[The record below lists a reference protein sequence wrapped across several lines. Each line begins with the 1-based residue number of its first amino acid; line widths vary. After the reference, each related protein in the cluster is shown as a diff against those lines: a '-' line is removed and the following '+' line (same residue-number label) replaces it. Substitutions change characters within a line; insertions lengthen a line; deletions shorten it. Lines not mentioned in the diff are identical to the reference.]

1 MKFSLKT
8 LLYIVIAAGAIFVG
22 LTFLDNEP
30 QADFTALE
38 AMREGDMKKLNFS
51 APKTFV
57 ETAFVGEDGQ
67 PMNFG
72 AFEGQYTVVN
82 FWATWCAPC
91 RAEMPS
97 LSTLQST
104 IGGSDFDVV
113 TIATG
118 RNMPAAIEKFFNEN
132 GISNLPTYRDPKQK
146 LARDMAVLGL
156 PASILISQEGREI
169 GRLVGDANWSDTAA
183 LNLMSA
189 WVENR

>member
-91 RAEMPS
+91 RKEMP
-97 LSTLQST
+97 TLDALDKAFE
-104 IGGSDFDVV
+104 GKGLDVV

-118 RNMPAAIEKFFNEN
+118 RNPQPAIDKFFDEI
-132 GISNLPTYRDPKQK
+132 GVENLPKHLDPKQA

-156 PASILISQEGREI
+156 PVTVVLDHDAREI
-169 GRLVGDANWSDTAA
+169 ARLTGDAHWDAPEAVAILTA
-183 LNLMSA
+183 L
-189 WVENR
+189 VEQ

>member
-1 MKFSLKT
+1 MRAIALII
-8 LLYIVIAAGAIFVG
+8 LYTALIAGANGTLAENTNISM
-22 LTFLDNEP
+22 LNQLR
-30 QADFTALE
+30 Q
-38 AMREGDMKKLNFS
+38 GDMQKLVLHA
-51 APKTFV
+51 APKRVSDIPFM
-57 ETAFVGEDGQ
+57 TAS
-67 PMNFG
+67 G
-72 AFEGQYTVVN
+72 AKKSLDDYKGRYVLVN

-118 RNMPAAIEKFFNEN
+118 RNTPAAIKKFFNEN

-156 PASILISQEGREI
+156 PASILISPEGREI
-169 GRLVGDANWSDTAA
+169 GRLLGDANWSDAA
-183 LNLMSA
+183 AHDLLST
-189 WVENR
+189 WVEQK

>member
-1 MKFSLKT
+1 MRAIALII
-8 LLYIVIAAGAIFVG
+8 LYTALIAGANGTLAENTNNSV
-22 LTFLDNEP
+22 LNQLR
-30 QADFTALE
+30 Q
-38 AMREGDMKKLNFS
+38 GDMQKLVLHA
-51 APKTFV
+51 APKRVSDIQFTTASGAKKSLDDYKGRFV
-57 ETAFVGEDGQ
+57 L
-67 PMNFG
+67 
-72 AFEGQYTVVN
+72 VN

-91 RAEMPS
+91 RDEMPS

-118 RNMPAAIEKFFNEN
+118 RNTPAAIEKFFNEN

-156 PASILISQEGREI
+156 PASILISPEGREI